1 MPLELIVEAPG
12 RINVAPYIDHE
23 PVTDDKDQY
32 LAETLDLL
40 AAIRDDRPAAVPI
53 AEGVST
59 RDLALA
65 ARRSAEQN
73 RLISMTWPAV
83 SGQPGERL

>member
-12 RINVAPYIDHE
+12 RIDVAPYTGRE

-40 AAIRDDRPAAVPI
+40 AGLRDDRPAV
-53 AEGVST
+53 VSIEESMRT
-59 RDLALA
+59 FDLALA

-73 RLISMTWPAV
+73 RPISMTWPAV
-83 SGQPGERL
+83 SGQPGECL

>member
-12 RINVAPYIDHE
+12 RIDVAPYTGRE

-40 AAIRDDRPAAVPI
+40 AAIRDDQPAAIPI
-53 AEGVST
+53 AEGM
-59 RDLALA
+59 RPLDLALA

-73 RLISMTWPAV
+73 RPISMTWPAV